1 MTTIGESVSVKLT
14 YKNLCERRD
23 KILADCLDA
32 SSKAPKRGGYNR
44 LIGGYTKT
52 KNDVMNEAI
61 ADLKTLNMISQSL
74 HGKDVWSFEEEDV
87 ELKGKA
93 TS

>member
-1 MTTIGESVSVKLT
+1 
-14 YKNLCERRD
+14 
-23 KILADCLDA
+23 
-32 SSKAPKRGGYNR
+32 
-44 LIGGYTKT
+44 
-52 KNDVMNEAI
+52 MNEAI

-74 HGKDVWSFEEEDV
+74 HGKDVWSFEEEEV